1 MQRPDTFI
9 PQAGFVLT
17 KAGYFSDFDEKVAVS
32 LYQPLV
38 GPVPMALYLSLWQE
52 VKDRALVTDR
62 RPQLWLL
69 DLLDIDIEQLFVARV
84 KLEAVGLLRTYSQVD
99 SLGRYYAYELYPPVS
114 PDAFFKDDLLGLLL
128 YDKVGEN
135 RYDELVA
142 KFSLKPV
149 RRPEWQEITASWMC
163 FALTMISARNH
174 RLLWPLKKP

>member
-99 SLGRYYAYELYPPVS
+99 SLAVIMRMN
-114 PDAFFKDDLLGLLL
+114 F
-128 YDKVGEN
+128 
-135 RYDELVA
+135 
-142 KFSLKPV
+142 
-149 RRPEWQEITASWMC
+149 T
-163 FALTMISARNH
+163 H
-174 RLLWPLKKP
+174 R

>member
-62 RPQLWLL
+62 RPQHLSAARPVERS
-69 DLLDIDIEQLFVARV
+69 ISSNGILF
-84 KLEAVGLLRTYSQVD
+84 
-99 SLGRYYAYELYPPVS
+99 
-114 PDAFFKDDLLGLLL
+114 
-128 YDKVGEN
+128 
-135 RYDELVA
+135 
-142 KFSLKPV
+142 
-149 RRPEWQEITASWMC
+149 M
-163 FALTMISARNH
+163 
-174 RLLWPLKKP
+174 